1 MKRKKYTSATRN
13 SVATKSVLASSIL
26 ATGLV
31 CAASSTFA
39 YETGDLILRAGVA
52 SVQPD
57 EDSSNL
63 ELNGSGIPGTS
74 AGVDNSEQLGL
85 TVSYMLTPHLGLGV
99 LAATPFEHDI
109 KANGLGLD
117 AGEAKQLPPTITL
130 QYFPMDSASAFQ
142 PYVGIGIN
150 YTIFFSEDVD
160 SELEAALGTKGDLEL
175 DDSFGLAA
183 QIGADYAINEHW
195 VLNASVWY
203 LDIDTDATFK
213 FDDGTRIEADV
224 DVDPWVYMLGLGYRF

>member
-13 SVATKSVLASSIL
+13 SVAAKSVLASSIL

-117 AGEAKQLPPTITL
+117 AGEARQLPPTITL